1 MLGRKPKLTT
11 DSGDR
16 KDQRTATENLIE
28 NTQNMDALQSTA
40 PKFLKGKAKY
50 MYEQLAPKLQ
60 SQQFVKDVD
69 VNIVA
74 SLCVNY
80 ELLQNAY
87 ADIQSNGQTY
97 ITDSGQ
103 IKKNPN
109 VDILINVTKNIRSL
123 ASEIGLT
130 PISRAQMFN
139 VEPESDGMSLNDLQ
153 EAFGL

>member
-1 MLGRKPKLTT
+1 
-11 DSGDR
+11 
-16 KDQRTATENLIE
+16 
-28 NTQNMDALQSTA
+28 
-40 PKFLKGKAKY
+40 

-87 ADIQSNGQTY
+87 ADIQLNGQTY

-109 VDILINVTKNIRSL
+109 VDVIITVTKNIRSL

-139 VEPESDGMSLNDLQ
+139 VEPENDGMSLNDLQ